1 MSVFHKTEIC
11 LLLLRLKTN
20 LLTNDHGINQTI
32 SEEIKSSVEGRKVMT
47 PCSVY
52 AYYLDIKMSKIYA
65 NTHTR
70 HYKDDK

>member
-1 MSVFHKTEIC
+1 MC
-11 LLLLRLKTN
+11 LLLLRLKTD
-20 LLTNDHGINQTI
+20 LLTNNHGINQTI

-52 AYYLDIKMSKIYA
+52 ADCPEVKMSKIYA